1 MIRKMTEQDLNA
13 VLKIEKESFFDYW
26 NREQYLYELHENPY
40 AELYVLVID
49 DKIIGYYDLWII
61 FDHAEI
67 ANIAISSEWRNKHY
81 GKKLMEDIEEKAIEN
96 NCETISLEV
105 RVSNLSAIKLYEN
118 SGFIT
123 INTKKNYYKTSR
135 GYEDGY
141 FMMKGI

>member
-1 MIRKMTEQDLNA
+1 MTERDLTS

-26 NREQYLYELHENPY
+26 NEEQYLYELRENPY

-49 DKIIGYYDLWII
+49 DRIIGYYDLWII

-67 ANIAISSEWRNKHY
+67 ANIAISPDWRNKHY
-81 GKKLMEDIEEKAIEN
+81 GKKMMEDIEKKAREN

-105 RVSNLSAIKLYEN
+105 RVSNLPAIKLYEN

-123 INTKKNYYKTSR
+123 INTKKNYYKISR